1 MWDKSRGFLMRHIII
16 VVMKMVWLGRSRWL
30 RYVQYCINYDE
41 NLLQK
46 LCVTLRLPSRS
57 SAFKNPRNL

>member
-1 MWDKSRGFLMRHIII
+1 MRHNII

-46 LCVTLRLPSRS
+46 LCVTLRLP
-57 SAFKNPRNL
+57 PLLLWV